1 MGSPNSTE
9 FGSGRGDGV
18 DAAKQPKDWKF
29 LTDTAWNYGAFALM
43 AGTGVLINFF
53 IAAFM
58 GVEALGVFN
67 QVFAIF
73 LVTGQLA
80 VLGLHDSAQKHAA
93 EFADAPEV
101 LSASATASVQAAF
114 LVGSAVAVFLY
125 LLSPAIAAVTNSEAV
140 GAGAA
145 IIAPGVAMFALN
157 KTLLGV
163 LNGMRR
169 MREFAIG
176 QSLRIVTILVVC
188 FVVGL
193 NDAPPEFL
201 ALSFTVAEA
210 FVLVLLL
217 IVVRPTLRRF
227 DPEARTWVRNH
238 LRFGVRA
245 LPNGFLNESFIR
257 IDVIMLGIFVSDSV
271 VGVYSFAAMFVEGLF
286 QVPVVVRVVANPVLV
301 PLVRDGDW
309 RGLAR
314 FAKRI
319 AAAGIVIFAL
329 AAAVALLI
337 LPYLAP
343 FFPEGLVD
351 QAYGLLFPLLGGL
364 LIYAAF
370 VPLDHILLQAGMPG
384 RQSLLMSVNVI
395 CNIVLNAILIPEYG
409 IWGAAYATATAFI
422 LSAVTLNIAA
432 GRWLGMKRGVL
443 FEKQD

>member
-1 MGSPNSTE
+1 M
-9 FGSGRGDGV
+9 
-18 DAAKQPKDWKF
+18 DAAKQPKDRKF
-29 LTDTAWNYGAFALM
+29 LTDTAWNYGAFVLM
-43 AGTGVLINFF
+43 AASGVLINFF

-80 VLGLHDSAQKHAA
+80 ALGLHDSAQKHAA
-93 EFADAPEV
+93 EYADAPEV
-101 LSASATASVQAAF
+101 LSASSTASAQAAF
-114 LVGSAVAVFLY
+114 VVGSAVAVFLY
-125 LLSPAIAAVTNSEAV
+125 LLSPVIASVTNSEAV

-176 QSLRIVTILVVC
+176 QSLRILTILAVC
-188 FVVGL
+188 LVVGL
-193 NDAPPEFL
+193 MDGPSEFL

-210 FVLVLLL
+210 LVLVLLL
-217 IVVRPTLRRF
+217 IILRPSLRRF
-227 DPEARTWVRNH
+227 DPEAQVWVRNH

-257 IDVIMLGIFVSDSV
+257 IDVIMLGIFMSDTV
-271 VGVYSFAAMFVEGLF
+271 VGIYSFAAMFVEGLF
-286 QVPVVVRVVANPVLV
+286 QVPVVVRIIANPVLV
-301 PLVRDGDW
+301 PLVRDGNW
-309 RGLAR
+309 QGLAR
-314 FAKRI
+314 FSKRV

-329 AAAVALLI
+329 AASVVLLV
-337 LPYLAP
+337 LPYLVP
-343 FFPEGLVD
+343 FFPDGLVD

-384 RQSLLMSVNVI
+384 RQSMLMSVNVI

-409 IWGAAYATATAFI
+409 IWGAAYATATAFV
-422 LSAVTLNIAA
+422 LSALTLNIAA
-432 GRWLGMKRGVL
+432 GRWLGLKHGVL
-443 FEKQD
+443 SEKQD